1 MRDSPAIPR
10 RTTLPT
16 ALGREVAEPGS
27 RRTFNR
33 GLRRFLRV
41 SPVGLASLV
50 FLLAALLLALVADR
64 VAPYDPVTAN
74 FVLISQP
81 PSVEHLLGTDQLG
94 RDVLSRIIYGTRLT
108 LLIAVAAVAI
118 GDSIGFLWG
127 LVAGYSGGKFDL
139 VSLRLLDLMMAF
151 PALIL
156 AMLLLVGMGAGL
168 LTVTIAIAV
177 TRVPGT
183 TRVIRSIVL
192 STKEMAFVDAARSI
206 GVQPLRVVARH
217 IAPQCVAPMLVLASL
232 NLGSAIFAEAALS
245 FLGLGTPPP
254 APTWGSML
262 GGVLA
267 GAFRP
272 PWWLVLA
279 PGLAITLTIL
289 AANLLGDA
297 LRDFLDPRLR
307 TQMN

>member
-1 MRDSPAIPR
+1 MTEPRPIATTRSPGAGLAQAIAGPRPARTLRGARRFVRASPAGVVSLLI
-10 RTTLPT
+10 LLG
-16 ALGREVAEPGS
+16 ALV
-27 RRTFNR
+27 
-33 GLRRFLRV
+33 V
-41 SPVGLASLV
+41 
-50 FLLAALLLALVADR
+50 ALVADR
-64 VAPYDPVTAN
+64 IAPYDPLVAD
-74 FVLISQP
+74 FVAIGQP
-81 PSVEHLLGTDQLG
+81 PTAEHPLGTDQLG

-108 LLIAVAAVAI
+108 LVIAVAAVAV
-118 GDSIGFLWG
+118 GDTIGFLWG
-127 LVAGYSGGKFDL
+127 LVAGYTGGSVDL

-156 AMLLLVGMGAGL
+156 AMLLLAGMGSGV

-177 TRVPGT
+177 TRIPGT
-183 TRVIRSIVL
+183 TRVVRSIVL
-192 STKEMAFVDAARSI
+192 STKEMAFVDAARAI
-206 GVQPLRVVARH
+206 GVRPARILARH

-232 NLGSAIFAEAALS
+232 NLGTAIFAEAALS
-245 FLGLGTPPP
+245 FLGVGTPPP

-267 GAFRP
+267 GSFRP

-279 PGLAITLTIL
+279 PGLAITLTIM

-307 TQMN
+307 SQMQ

>member
-1 MRDSPAIPR
+1 MNEPRAIARTRSVRASLASAELNSTHALR
-10 RTTLPT
+10 RG
-16 ALGREVAEPGS
+16 A
-27 RRTFNR
+27 
-33 GLRRFLRV
+33 RRFLRA
-41 SPVGLASLV
+41 SPVGAVSLLV
-50 FLLAALLLALVADR
+50 LLGALGIAVMADR
-64 VAPYDPVTAN
+64 IAPYDPLVAD
-74 FVLISQP
+74 FLAIAKP
-81 PSVEHLLGTDQLG
+81 PSAEHLFGTDQLG

-108 LLIAVAAVAI
+108 LLIAVAAVAV
-118 GDSIGFLWG
+118 GDSIGFVWG
-127 LVAGYSGGKFDL
+127 LVAGYAGGKLDL

-156 AMLLLVGMGAGL
+156 AMLLLAGMGSGV

-177 TRVPGT
+177 TRIPGT

-192 STKEMAFVDAARSI
+192 STKEMAFVDAARAI
-206 GVQPLRVVARH
+206 GVQPVRILAKH

-232 NLGSAIFAEAALS
+232 NLGTAIFAEAALS
-245 FLGLGTPPP
+245 FLGVGTPPP

-279 PGLAITLTIL
+279 PGLAITLTIM

-307 TQMN
+307 SQMH

>member
-1 MRDSPAIPR
+1 MSEPRAIAR
-10 RTTLPT
+10 
-16 ALGREVAEPGS
+16 PGS
-27 RRTFNR
+27 TGARLAKDTGEPRSGRALRR
-33 GLRRFLRV
+33 GARRFLRA
-41 SPVGLASLV
+41 SPVGAISLLI
-50 FLLAALLLALVADR
+50 LLGALVIAVMADR
-64 VAPYDPVTAN
+64 IAPYDPLVAN
-74 FVLISQP
+74 FIAIGKP
-81 PSVEHLLGTDQLG
+81 PSAEHLLGTDQLG

-108 LLIAVAAVAI
+108 LLIAVAAVAV

-127 LVAGYSGGKFDL
+127 LVAGYAGGKFDL

-156 AMLLLVGMGAGL
+156 AMLLLAGMGSGV

-177 TRVPGT
+177 TRIPGT

-192 STKEMAFVDAARSI
+192 STKEMAFVDAARAI
-206 GVQPLRVVARH
+206 GVQPVRILAKH

-232 NLGSAIFAEAALS
+232 NLGTAIFAEAALS
-245 FLGLGTPPP
+245 FLGVGTPPP

-279 PGLAITLTIL
+279 PGLAITLTIM

-307 TQMN
+307 SQMH

>member
-1 MRDSPAIPR
+1 MSQSL
-10 RTTLPT
+10 TTATQPS
-16 ALGREVAEPGS
+16 LGRLTLAPS
-27 RRTFNR
+27 R
-33 GLRRFLRV
+33 GQMLRRQVGRFVRV
-41 SPVGLASLV
+41 APVGVVCLLILV
-50 FLLAALLLALVADR
+50 VALFVAVFAER
-64 VAPYDPVTAN
+64 IAPYDPLVAD
-74 FVLISQP
+74 FVALNQP
-81 PSVEHLLGTDQLG
+81 PTAAHALGTDQLG

-108 LLIAVAAVAI
+108 LFIALAAVAI
-118 GDSIGFLWG
+118 GDTIGFIWG
-127 LVAGYSGGKFDL
+127 IFTGYAGGKFDL
-139 VSLRLLDLMMAF
+139 ISLRLLDLMMAF

-156 AMLLLVGMGAGL
+156 AMLLLTGMGAGL

-177 TRVPGT
+177 TRIPGT

-192 STKEMAFVDAARSI
+192 STKEMAFIDAARAI
-206 GVQPLRVVARH
+206 GVEPARIVLRH
-217 IAPQCVAPMLVLASL
+217 IAPQCLAPMLVLASL

-279 PGLAITLTIL
+279 PGLAITLTIM
-289 AANLLGDA
+289 AANLLGDS

-307 TQMN
+307 NQMQ